1 MDSRLLIG
9 PGIPAPDPTTRAPWC
24 VSPISPHRL
33 MELPPATAAASS
45 ATEQPFPTVDVPDH
59 AHYTIGVVILVVGIT
74 GMVGNVLVIYAFCRS
89 RSLRTPSNIFIINL
103 AITDLLMCFTQTP
116 TFFLTS
122 MHKRWIFGKKGKSS
136 ELLLGALE
144 PEAPPKHRE
153 QSSQDCGPLQAD
165 LRAKLDPISCRTAA
179 VEQVRAS

>member
-1 MDSRLLIG
+1 
-9 PGIPAPDPTTRAPWC
+9 
-24 VSPISPHRL
+24 
-33 MELPPATAAASS
+33 
-45 ATEQPFPTVDVPDH
+45 
-59 AHYTIGVVILVVGIT
+59 
-74 GMVGNVLVIYAFCRS
+74 MVGNVLVIYAFCRS

-136 ELLLGALE
+136 ELLLG
-144 PEAPPKHRE
+144 
-153 QSSQDCGPLQAD
+153 D

-179 VEQVRAS
+179 VEQVRAFLTTGRKHTAVLTDARPVLRSAAFFLKHTVLLRSFRTLTR